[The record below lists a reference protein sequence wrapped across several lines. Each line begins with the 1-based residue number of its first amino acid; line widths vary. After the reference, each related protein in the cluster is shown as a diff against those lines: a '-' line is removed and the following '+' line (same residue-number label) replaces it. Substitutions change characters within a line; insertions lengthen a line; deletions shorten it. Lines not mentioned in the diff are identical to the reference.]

1 MEMKDKS
8 KEIIVDLVKKIF
20 AIYNIKPDLDET
32 DIDCK
37 TEESSK
43 NKNKIKLSDKN
54 IIELDISIRVNGEY
68 KIYSL
73 SKSIVPPN
81 KSSSF
86 RLINKNI
93 DDINFIFFNCFRVLK
108 QLLNAYSTNNISEI
122 EINSCL
128 NESIE
133 MSIIAIAA
141 GKKIIPTKK
150 NNLLPSNFD
159 HVVRGISRMLHALN
173 QWSNRTYEGRKIPYS
188 FLLALDKIKVR
199 NIDTICSFLKD
210 DASALLT
217 DGISSYLE
225 IGENISYEVATYYD
239 AELLGTNMPL
249 VPYRFSSFGNACGSK
264 NLGVILTVQGDI
276 LFVRKKKLIFAKRNN
291 ECHSYDYDAFNETL
305 FNDMP
310 KMHVVENQKNS
321 IIKMIYL
328 TCLDVAF
335 ARTGG
340 CLAVCVD
347 ANNNIKELKKCIN
360 PNDVHY
366 EFNKKLREDHNN
378 KREILENVV
387 INKTCFHNLRRKA
400 RQELLGVDGAT
411 VILTDGKFVTT
422 GAIMDNKFKNELKD
436 MHGGARTKIAM
447 KLAEFGIAIKI
458 SADGY
463 IECYKGT
470 EHERV
475 F

>member
-1 MEMKDKS
+1 MKDKR
-8 KEIIVDLVKKIF
+8 IIIGLLEKIF
-20 AIYNIKPDLDET
+20 AIYNIDPKIKVD
-32 DIDCK
+32 DIAVK
-37 TEESSK
+37 IEKESKS
-43 NKNKIKLSDKN
+43 KNKIKLSTEN
-54 IIELDISIRVNGEY
+54 IKYHILELDLSVRNNGEY
-68 KIYSL
+68 NIYSL
-73 SKSIVPPN
+73 IKSIN
-81 KSSSF
+81 ALS
-86 RLINKNI
+86 LIDKNI
-93 DDINFIFFNCFRVLK
+93 DDINFIFLNCFRVLK
-108 QLLNAYSTNNISEI
+108 QLMSAYFTNSISEI

-133 MSIIAIAA
+133 MSIIAIAS
-141 GKKIIPTKK
+141 GKKIKPTER
-150 NNLLPSNFD
+150 NGYIPSNFD
-159 HVVRGISRMLHALN
+159 HVVRGISRMLRALN

-225 IGENISYEVATYYD
+225 IGEDISYNVAKYYD
-239 AELLGTNMPL
+239 AEKLDKDMPI
-249 VPYRFSSFGNACGSK
+249 VPYRFSSFGNACTNGK
-264 NLGVILTVQGDI
+264 LGIILTVQGDV
-276 LFVRKKKLIFAKRNN
+276 LFVKKKKLIFAKRNN
-291 ECHSYDYDAFNETL
+291 EWHSYDYDAFNRAL
-305 FNDMP
+305 FKDVP
-310 KMHVVENQKNS
+310 EMHVDAMQKNAR
-321 IIKMIYL
+321 IKMIYL

-347 ANNNIKELKKCIN
+347 DNVKELKKCIN
-360 PNDVHY
+360 HNDIHVP
-366 EFNKKLREDHNN
+366 FNKKERVDHNY
-378 KREILENVV
+378 KRKVLEDVV
-387 INKTCFHNLRRKA
+387 INKTIFHELLRKA

-411 VILTDGKFVTT
+411 VITTDGQFITT
-422 GAIMDNKFKNELKD
+422 GAIMDNNFKNELKD

-463 IECYKGT
+463 IECYKGID
-470 EHERV
+470 HNRV

>member
-1 MEMKDKS
+1 MKDKS
-8 KEIIVDLVKKIF
+8 KDIIIGLVEKVF
-20 AIYNIKPDLDET
+20 AIYNIKPELDEN
-32 DIDCK
+32 DIDFK
-37 TEESSK
+37 TEEASK
-43 NKNKIKLSDKN
+43 NRNKIKLSDKN
-54 IIELDISIRVNGEY
+54 ILELDIGIRVNGEY

-73 SKSIVPPN
+73 SKSIVSPN
-81 KSSSF
+81 KSPTF
-86 RLINKNI
+86 RLIDKNI
-93 DDINFIFFNCFRVLK
+93 DDINFIFFNSVRVLK
-108 QLLNAYSTNNISEI
+108 QLLNAYFTNNISEI

-239 AELLGTNMPL
+239 AELLGNNMPL
-249 VPYRFSSFGNACGSK
+249 VPYRFSSFGNACSSK
-264 NLGVILTVQGDI
+264 NLGVVLTVQGDI

-291 ECHSYDYDAFNETL
+291 EWHSYDYDAFNEAL
-305 FNDMP
+305 FKDMP
-310 KMHVVENQKNS
+310 KMHVDENQKNS

-347 ANNNIKELKKCIN
+347 DIK
-360 PNDVHY
+360 
-366 EFNKKLREDHNN
+366 
-378 KREILENVV
+378 
-387 INKTCFHNLRRKA
+387 
-400 RQELLGVDGAT
+400 
-411 VILTDGKFVTT
+411 
-422 GAIMDNKFKNELKD
+422 
-436 MHGGARTKIAM
+436 
-447 KLAEFGIAIKI
+447 
-458 SADGY
+458 
-463 IECYKGT
+463 
-470 EHERV
+470 
-475 F
+475 